1 MAEIM
6 SQNEIDSLL
15 NALSSGEVDVEEI
28 KNEEEEKKVVSY
40 DFRSPK
46 KLAKDQLKTLQ
57 IIHDNFC
64 RGLNTFLAGYLRSY
78 VHSEVLSVEELSY
91 HEFSNSIANPSVLSI
106 MDFNPLEGQIVM
118 DLSPAVGFAF
128 IDRILGGK
136 GKLFDE
142 KRIFTEIESSL
153 IRKLI
158 KQIMDLLVDPWAN
171 VIELSPKLDKIEY
184 NSQFVQIISP
194 NETVALI
201 TLAIKIGD
209 VEGMM
214 NICIPHIVI
223 EPILGK
229 LSTKFWF
236 SKISKE
242 ITENEKDSLKRNLE
256 KGKLKVSAILGKTE
270 ITVKE
275 FIGLQVGDVIKLN
288 NLTKDPIEITV
299 GERNK
304 YYGFPGTMKN
314 KLAIK
319 ITEIYREGDENY
331 GRNAFAR

>member
-15 NALSSGEVDVEEI
+15 NALSSGEVDAEEI
-28 KNEEEEKKVVSY
+28 KLEEVERKIVSY

-64 RGLNTFLAGYLRSY
+64 RSLNTFLSGYLRSY

-91 HEFSNSIANPSVLSI
+91 YEFSNSIANPSVLSVI
-106 MDFNPLEGQIVM
+106 DFDPLEGQIVM
-118 DLSPAVGFAF
+118 DLSPVVSFAF

-136 GKLFDE
+136 GNLFDE
-142 KRIFTEIESSL
+142 KRTFTEIESSL
-153 IRKLI
+153 IKKLI
-158 KQIMDLLVDPWAN
+158 KQIMHLSIEPWEN
-171 VIELSPKLDKIEY
+171 VIELTPKLEKIEY

-201 TLAIKIGD
+201 TLSLKIGD

-236 SKISKE
+236 SKVSKE
-242 ITENEKDSLKRNLE
+242 ITEIEKEAMRTKLE
-256 KGKLKVSAILGKTE
+256 KGKLGVVALLGKTQV
-270 ITVKE
+270 TVRE
-275 FIGLQVGDVIKLN
+275 FLGLQLGDVIKLD
-288 NLTKDPIEITV
+288 NLTDDPIEIMV
-299 GERNK
+299 GEKHK
-304 YYGFPGTMKN
+304 YYGMPGTSKN
-314 KLAIK
+314 NLAIQVTK
-319 ITEIYREGDENY
+319 IEKEGDEYY
-331 GRNAFAR
+331 G